1 MISYKLRNLK
11 NRVIL
16 EQTYSELSS
25 SNSLTLFIEFSNNGS
40 ESFLELNQILSNF
53 DIKIRKL
60 KTKIF
65 KKNYIKFGNTFNG
78 CVHAL
83 NIKHFNDLSAIL
95 SILKDRAMV
104 ISILFQGN
112 FLNIDCMP
120 TQSPDIY
127 IKSIFSSLNSPL
139 RNIFLKLESTKNANN

>member
-1 MISYKLRNLK
+1 MISYKLRNFK
-11 NRVIL
+11 NRSIL

-25 SNSLTLFIEFSNNGS
+25 SKSLTLFIEFTNNGS
-40 ESFLELNQILSNF
+40 ESFSELNQMLSSF
-53 DIKIRKL
+53 DVKIRKL

-65 KKNYIKFGNTFNG
+65 KKNYTKFENTFHG

-83 NIKHFNDLSAIL
+83 TIHNSNELQQIISL
-95 SILKDRAMV
+95 LKDRALI

-112 FLNIDCMP
+112 FLSIDCMP
-120 TQSPDIY
+120 TQSKEVY
-127 IKSIFSSLNSPL
+127 LKSIFSSLNSPL